1 MKFITL
7 LTFDSFP
14 CLNDNTAEERI
25 KTGEYVDKPN
35 KINTK

>member
-1 MKFITL
+1 MKFTTL
-7 LTFDSFP
+7 STFDSFP